1 MKVKLLSRVRLFSTP
16 RTAAHQASLFM
27 GFSRQ
32 EYWSGLPLPSL
43 NRPGKMLKDYLV
55 LSLHFTD
62 EETDIEEQNLIKSP
76 ELGVSISLP
85 SLPLPSHS
93 KDPLSIANEE
103 ELNKQSS
110 SKN

>member
-1 MKVKLLSRVRLFSTP
+1 
-16 RTAAHQASLFM
+16 
-27 GFSRQ
+27 
-32 EYWSGLPLPSL
+32 
-43 NRPGKMLKDYLV
+43 MLKDYLV
-55 LSLHFTD
+55 LSLNFTD
-62 EETDIEEQNLIKSP
+62 EETDTEEQNLIKSP